1 MLKRYLAI
9 DLRGYPNEMYEE
21 VYTPERITSPEEGEA
36 IEICLDD
43 LSEIKRI
50 LRELGKTKLIFVR
63 GGDLKL
69 NRGK

>member
-43 LSEIKRI
+43 LSEIKNI

-63 GGDLKL
+63 GGETNED
-69 NRGK
+69 R